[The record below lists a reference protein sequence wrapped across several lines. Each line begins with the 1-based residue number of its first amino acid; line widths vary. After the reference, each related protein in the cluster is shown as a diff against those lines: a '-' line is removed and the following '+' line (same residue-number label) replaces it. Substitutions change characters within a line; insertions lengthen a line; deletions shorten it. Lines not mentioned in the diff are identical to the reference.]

1 MTHSEYSRLLAA
13 DRNRAHQALY
23 DEYINYVYTIVFNR
37 LRSCGTREDMGEC
50 VTDIFYEVFAH
61 YDESMAVSED
71 IRGFIAAVA
80 YRKSATCFRR
90 LCRSSSRSVPL
101 GDELTEM
108 LPSDENISVNAELKE
123 QRRILLE
130 LVDSLGEPDSTI
142 IIQKFFYGRS
152 AAEISK
158 LVTLSPMMVRVRSS
172 RALKKLRRLLTD
184 KGITI

>member
-1 MTHSEYSRLLAA
+1 MTHQEYSRLLAN
-13 DRNRAHQALY
+13 DRDRAHQALY

-142 IIQKFFYGRS
+142 ILQKYFFMRS
-152 AAEISK
+152 SREISE
-158 LVTLSPMMVRVRSS
+158 LVSLTPEAVRTRVS
-172 RALKKLRRLLTD
+172 RALKRLREKLIAMNISL
-184 KGITI
+184 